1 MQSAATIAADTP
13 TGSVNGF
20 TYGDLAL
27 LVGAP
32 RPGPLRWLEEF
43 LSPAFRVGAR
53 AAYAATVTLREDSQ
67 AYEQALAQQP
77 AAGAVELD
85 CFVNDTHMIRLPAWA
100 SGPDTTAA
108 FQHGFRVVYEVDRA
122 SHAVTVLSP
131 DNNPSA
137 RTALMRAVRE
147 LAMNRSR
154 RDGGMFLHA
163 AAIAV
168 EGRGML
174 IAGEK
179 RAGKT
184 TLLLHLLRETG
195 ADYVSNDRLLLPSA
209 DAAALRAMPTIVTVR
224 VDSLQ
229 FFPGL
234 EADLQTRGYIYRRTL
249 AEAAE
254 GQHPTRPWSDG
265 SFGLSPAQ
273 FCALFG
279 VERRAECAPRV
290 LLFPRLMA
298 DAGAGRLR
306 DLAPGDAALR
316 LRRALLSAGLT
327 KKTSDLVTFPD
338 DPPAPEADYLEAMS
352 RALAARVP
360 CVECQIGTHTYESG
374 ALAAEC
380 RRLLTA

>member
-1 MQSAATIAADTP
+1 MAADTAP
-13 TGSVNGF
+13 GSVNGF
-20 TYGDLAL
+20 TYGNLAL
-27 LVGAP
+27 LVGAA

-43 LSPAFRVGAR
+43 LSPPFQLGAR
-53 AAYAATVTLREDSQ
+53 DAYAATVTLREASRR
-67 AYEQALAQQP
+67 YEEVLGHRPQ
-77 AAGAVELD
+77 AGAVELD
-85 CFVNDTHMIRLPAWA
+85 CFVNDSHMIRLPAWA
-100 SGPDTTAA
+100 SGPDTTTA
-108 FQHGFRVVYEVDRA
+108 FQQGLSVVYEVDRA
-122 SHAVTVLSP
+122 SRSVTILSP
-131 DNNPSA
+131 ERNPNA

-147 LAMNRSR
+147 LAMNHAR

-168 EGRGML
+168 EGRGLL

-209 DAAALRAMPTIVTVR
+209 DAATLRAMPTIVTVR
-224 VDSLQ
+224 VDSLA

-234 EADLQTRGYIYRRTL
+234 EADVQTRAYSYRRTL

-254 GQHPTRPWSDG
+254 VPQPTRPRSDD

-273 FCALFG
+273 FCALLG
-279 VERRAECAPRV
+279 VERRAECAPHA
-290 LLFPRLMA
+290 LLFPRITGE
-298 DAGAGRLR
+298 AGIGRLR
-306 DLAPGDAALR
+306 DLAPGEAAAR
-316 LRRALLSAGLT
+316 VRRTLLSAGLAKT
-327 KKTSDLVTFPD
+327 TSDLVTFPG
-338 DPPAPEADYLEAMS
+338 DPPAPDAAHLEEMS

-360 CVECQIGTHTYESG
+360 CVECQIATSTYERG

-380 RRLLTA
+380 LRLLRA